1 MVPLALLDGGMVDGK
16 VTTGRGATGLPT
28 TGDLF
33 GDSIGRSWVY
43 FSDIYN
49 YIYIYFICIHR

>member
-33 GDSIGRSWVY
+33 GDNVGISWVY
-43 FSDIYN
+43 FSDIYIYMHV
-49 YIYIYFICIHR
+49 YIDR

>member
-1 MVPLALLDGGMVDGK
+1 VVPLALLDGGMVDGK

-33 GDSIGRSWVY
+33 GDNVGISWVY
-43 FSDIYN
+43 FFG
-49 YIYIYFICIHR
+49 YIYMYVYIDR